1 MTSKLGRFA
10 SKYHGLGDGHR
21 TIAGIPVEI
30 AALQKILLTSIPG
43 DTLLDFAYV
52 NKDGA
57 PSVDLTVKLDMLVV
71 LAVFTFL
78 GAVLLGAF

>member
-1 MTSKLGRFA
+1 MTGNLGSFI
-10 SKYHGLGDGHR
+10 SKYHEVANKCRSIEKGANCGS
-21 TIAGIPVEI
+21 A
-30 AALQKILLTSIPG
+30 KIFLVSIPA
-43 DTLLDFAYV
+43 DALLHFDHF

>member
-1 MTSKLGRFA
+1 MKLQINARPL
-10 SKYHGLGDGHR
+10 KK
-21 TIAGIPVEI
+21 EQI
-30 AALQKILLTSIPG
+30 AAVQKYILVSIPA
-43 DTLLDFAYV
+43 DALLHFDHF